1 MFSATLGH
9 FFELQEKERPKT
21 CFSLMITMNIEKKD
35 AIIMIQGFAK
45 GPVAVRTE
53 DSTGWWK
60 DPLGAEK
67 NSE

>member
-1 MFSATLGH
+1 
-9 FFELQEKERPKT
+9 
-21 CFSLMITMNIEKKD
+21 MIIENIEKKD

-53 DSTGWWK
+53 DSTGWYK
-60 DPLGAEK
+60 DPLRAEK